1 MRTSFRTTISLPAF
15 ATFCAFAGVAA
26 AIEYEGLLLQNG
38 HSAAPPVET
47 KAMLPAPCDLNS
59 ILESECSSS
68 FPNPLPKLM
77 EGGTRELN
85 LVRLGE
91 DWNFDLLLECDGL
104 C

>member
-1 MRTSFRTTISLPAF
+1 MRTPSRTTISLSAL
-15 ATFCAFAGVAA
+15 TTCCAFAGVAA
-26 AIEYEGLLLQNG
+26 AIEFEGLLLQNG

-47 KAMLPAPCDLNS
+47 KAMFPAPCDLNS
-59 ILESECSSS
+59 ILESECSWS
-68 FPNPLPKLM
+68 FPNPLPNLV

-91 DWNFDLLLECDGL
+91 DWNFDLLLECDRL